1 MYTIKAY
8 VDGKD
13 YVIHNPRVKALTVGD
28 PYFEIGDNLNGQAE
42 FTVYPQHPYYKYV
55 KKLTTDIIFYN
66 DGVEEFA
73 GRVLYD
79 DEDFKGSKKI
89 FVEGELAYFCD
100 SVQRPKVY
108 HGVSVRNYLAD
119 LISIHNSQVEERK
132 QFTLGRVSV
141 TDPND
146 SLYRYSNWE
155 TTRECLKEKLTS
167 RLGGHLVIRKQ
178 EGIRYLD
185 YLNDD
190 EFYHTSS
197 QTIRF
202 GKNLLDFAKNM
213 DASDI
218 ATCIIPLGAKL
229 DESSIEGLD
238 ERLTIASINGGVD
251 YVTDDKAVAEY
262 GKIYKTVIWDD
273 VTVPQNLM
281 RKAKEYLA
289 SVQFEK
295 MVLECKAIDMS
306 LANEDV
312 EQFSVGSKV
321 HCISEPNGLDSWF
334 PLSKKK
340 VYISNFKKNT
350 ITLGTETAN
359 KSYTSSQ
366 RQETASIEEE
376 INSMPGK
383 RELLQEALRE
393 ATELINKLTQSGH
406 AIHTPNEF
414 IVADTPGVKDAQ
426 MLWRWGLGGL
436 AHYSE
441 GYDGPA
447 DGIALTMDGKIN
459 GKMLMVNSIYA
470 ESIDVG
476 YRSSVEKQITEA
488 ETAAKEY
495 SDEKLRTVKETI
507 ETSLKTAEDR
517 IAMSV
522 TSAKETILRK
532 NYIANGEQ
540 ETLNLSNFAISGAGS
555 AVKAEYLHHN
565 CIKLTWNSTGLI
577 YITQALGTL
586 ESGKY
591 KTSVMLAYPDGSSKR
606 PTYVNYGFSGNQN
619 TAYLSSYSKDEF
631 HTFSK
636 EVSITKASKSVQIAV
651 YGSPGDECYITNIRC
666 LRDMQELLD
675 DLKSSLT
682 VEVGKVEAAVTDLY
696 ENVQHDYCEDGSFS
710 EPFEGTSTHTDYW
723 YRNNTQYVHMETVDG
738 ENCCVIDL
746 TSASSTNT
754 HLRTWGAIKVPKT
767 GKFTIRF
774 KAKCSKGTARIRC
787 SLHWVKYTSTGDIGT
802 EWTNIEIPI
811 ENVPA
816 GNKYFYIYNYTVGEK
831 IYVKDVEILGYITGY
846 SESRLSVLQD
856 SISAE
861 VERATG
867 AEDTLKASIKVN
879 ADNITNAVK
888 KGEFGS
894 YVTQYYDRVITAFN
908 NSSKYVQIKAGEIAI
923 YDYGV
928 TDSKKRSAFDEN
940 GNHFYRDGYRIGKI
954 GTNFLKDYPEKKG
967 LVFDLE
973 YDGAYMTWSA
983 KSSASA
989 NVYNMIWSYVQKGK
1003 GFNNYT
1009 ENTLHAGCNIDMHN
1023 WKLINPQFE
1032 GGGINAT
1039 IHYVQVLSMNSDGSV
1054 ARWGPNGKME
1064 FTNGI
1069 LTDLTY
1075 YA

>member
-8 VDGKD
+8 VDGRE

-28 PYFEIGDNLNGQAE
+28 PYFETGDNLNGQAE

-55 KKLTTDIIFYN
+55 KKLTTDIVFYN
-66 DGVEEFA
+66 DDVEEFA

-79 DEDFKGSKKI
+79 DEDFNGSKKI

-100 SVQRPKVY
+100 SVQRQKVY
-108 HGVSVRNYLAD
+108 HNVSVRDYLAD

-155 TTRECLKEKLTS
+155 TTRECMKEKLTS

-178 EGIRYLD
+178 DGIRYLD

-229 DESSIEGLD
+229 EESSVEGLD

-306 LANEDV
+306 LAHEDV
-312 EQFSVGSKV
+312 EQFRVGSMV
-321 HCISEPNGLDSWF
+321 HCISDPNGLDSWF

-340 VYISNFKKNT
+340 LYISNFKKNT

-393 ATELINKLTQSGH
+393 ATELINSLTQSGH

-476 YRSSVEKQITEA
+476 YRSSVEKQISEA
-488 ETAAKEY
+488 ETAAKDY
-495 SDEKLRTVKETI
+495 SDEELRTVKETI
-507 ETSLKTAEDR
+507 ETSLKTTEDR

-532 NYIANGEQ
+532 NYIVNGEQ
-540 ETLNLSNFAISGAGS
+540 ETLNLSNFTISGAGS

-565 CIKLTWNSTGLI
+565 CIKLTWSSAGLI
-577 YITQALGTL
+577 YITQSLGTL

-591 KTSVMLAYPDGSSKR
+591 KTSAMLAYPDGSSKR
-606 PTYVNYGFSGNQN
+606 PTYVKYGFSGNQN
-619 TAYLSSYSKDEF
+619 TTYLSSYSKDEF

-696 ENVQHDYCEDGSFS
+696 ENVQHNYCEGGDFSSDVTDHWYMSNSTYVKSASFRERS
-710 EPFEGTSTHTDYW
+710 CGLIDLRDATSTSY
-723 YRNNTQYVHMETVDG
+723 Y
-738 ENCCVIDL
+738 
-746 TSASSTNT
+746 
-754 HLRTWGAIKVPKT
+754 LRTKSPIKIAKA

-774 KAKCSKGTARIRC
+774 KAACSGNNERLRI
-787 SLHWVKYTSTGDIGT
+787 SFYSTKYTVSGDIDNSWKT
-802 EWTNIEIPI
+802 FEFTFD
-811 ENVPA
+811 NVPA
-816 GNKYFYIYNYTVGEK
+816 GNTYLYFYCQNTGG
-831 IYVKDVEILGYITGY
+831 YVCITDVEILGYITGY
-846 SESRLSVLQD
+846 SESKLSVLQD

-888 KGEFGS
+888 KGDFGS

-928 TDSKKRSAFDEN
+928 SDSKKRATFDEN
-940 GNHFYRDGYRIGKI
+940 GNHFYRDGYYIGKI
-954 GTNFLKDYPEKKG
+954 GTNVLAGDNSRKG

-973 YDGAYMTWSA
+973 YQGAYMTWSA
-983 KSSASA
+983 KATSGA
-989 NVYNMIWSYVQKGK
+989 NMYTMKWSYVQKGK
-1003 GFNNYT
+1003 GWGNYT
-1009 ENTLHAGCNIDMHN
+1009 EDTLHAGCNIDMHG
-1023 WKLINPQFE
+1023 WKIVNPSFE

-1039 IHYVQVLSMNSDGSV
+1039 IHYVQVLSMNSDGTV
-1054 ARWGPNGKME
+1054 ATWGSNGKME
-1064 FTNGI
+1064 FKNGI